1 MWVKRMAV
9 EYRTIAAIPAFSSMD
24 VREITPLIDRF
35 TELYKKN
42 GETMETFSYIGKNG
56 FCWINSSAVE
66 NLMDHN
72 DYQLAYQDDR
82 EFILSLPIVNPEHRQ
97 VMLFLLPGS
106 GRHRHQRSADL
117 RGDPNCAVKG
127 NCQSRSDL

>member
-42 GETMETFSYIGKNG
+42 GETMETFSYIGKKTA
-56 FCWINSSAVE
+56 SA
-66 NLMDHN
+66 
-72 DYQLAYQDDR
+72 
-82 EFILSLPIVNPEHRQ
+82 
-97 VMLFLLPGS
+97 GS
-106 GRHRHQRSADL
+106 IPARW
-117 RGDPNCAVKG
+117 KI
-127 NCQSRSDL
+127 